1 MKNIG
6 ITVMVYGILVCVGGV
21 IGHLKAQSLASL
33 VMGGLSGLA
42 LLVCAAGILKNK
54 ITAYYA
60 SMGLTTALSA
70 FFIYRFLH
78 TWKVMPAGL
87 MTVVSLTVLSI
98 LLVNFFSINSQTE
111 RM

>member
-1 MKNIG
+1 MKNIV
-6 ITVMVYGILVCVGGV
+6 TAFLVFGILDCLGGV

-42 LLVCAAGILKNK
+42 LLACAVGILKSK
-54 ITAYYA
+54 IAAYYT
-60 SMGLTTALSA
+60 SMAITTALSA

-87 MTVVSLTVLSI
+87 MTVISLAVLSI
-98 LLVNFFSINSQTE
+98 LLVNFFSINRQTE